1 MLEGFPASKGVREGP
16 ARVIRDI
23 SQLGEVLEGEILVC
37 PTTSPSW
44 GPVFS
49 KVQAIVTDLGGSM
62 AHAAIIAREYKL
74 PAVVGTGTG
83 TSVINTGDTI
93 RIDGEKGIVEIL

>member
-1 MLEGFPASKGVREGP
+1 
-16 ARVIRDI
+16 
-23 SQLGEVLEGEILVC
+23 
-37 PTTSPSW
+37 
-44 GPVFS
+44 VFS